1 MGGTLARR
9 EEFERAGVAASL
21 LLPLTI
27 HHKGLRLTITRMEHG
42 KPPRAKT
49 RLSGVNYY
57 FKAELD
63 PQPGRGE
70 RLTWGPDYESL
81 RGSTGADQI
90 DDGALG
96 QAVHE
101 ACNWL
106 VHAFD
111 LNMPANRAWAPVM
124 AVRKAAR
131 SAFDLDLLDE
141 ERRWPDKGTPDLP
154 ASLFANV
161 GPMAARAREAQ
172 PTGPLQVW
180 LDGDR
185 PQNSRAATV
194 EPAASP
200 AIPVATESP
209 SGLPSAGQGDADVG
223 PDTPARL
230 VEASDPYEA
239 VIPAVYDNSSEA
251 DELVERLRLA
261 HLAQGAASPAR
272 GVDHPERVPTTVDRF
287 KTSADVR
294 AKVFALAG
302 DRCESCGQASA
313 FSKIGGFSYWELH
326 HVQPLAENGADSEQ
340 NAVCICANCHRALH
354 FAEDRDARRADL
366 CRRLGRLE
374 PSGGAR
380 AGDLEPLID

>member
-1 MGGTLARR
+1 MVRR
-9 EEFERAGVAASL
+9 EDFETAGVAAST

-27 HHKGLRLTITRMEHG
+27 HLIGLQLTITRMQHG

-49 RLSGVNYY
+49 RTSGVNY
-57 FKAELD
+57 FFQAELNAASGV
-63 PQPGRGE
+63 GRK
-70 RLTWGPDYESL
+70 LTWGPNYESL
-81 RGSTGADQI
+81 RGSTGADAI

-96 QAVHE
+96 QAVYE

-111 LNMPANRAWAPVM
+111 LELPGNKEWAPAM
-124 AVRKAAR
+124 AVRLAAR
-131 SAFDLDLLDE
+131 RAFAPRAFDE
-141 ERRWPDKGTPDLP
+141 ERRWPDQGTPDLP
-154 ASLFANV
+154 ASLFASV
-161 GPMAARAREAQ
+161 GPMAVRARAAQ
-172 PTGPLQVW
+172 PTGPLHVW

-185 PQNSRAATV
+185 PENSPTATV
-194 EPAASP
+194 EPARSPASP
-200 AIPVATESP
+200 ASTESA
-209 SGLPSAGQGDADVG
+209 SGLPSTDQRAADVG

-366 CRRLGRLE
+366 YRRLGRLE